1 MAGPDF
7 TIYSWLSQR
16 VDASNR
22 PTSHYA
28 EPCYSTVAR
37 PQKMYGRGIINNL
50 NLKPDFTTGAFVRG
64 VYSVYLPGRPVL
76 ELGLQ
81 Y

>member
-1 MAGPDF
+1 MRAIDLLHTMLNPVIPRWLGLKKCTAG
-7 TIYSWLSQR
+7 W
-16 VDASNR
+16 
-22 PTSHYA
+22 
-28 EPCYSTVAR
+28 
-37 PQKMYGRGIINNL
+37 IINNL

-76 ELGLQ
+76 ELGLL